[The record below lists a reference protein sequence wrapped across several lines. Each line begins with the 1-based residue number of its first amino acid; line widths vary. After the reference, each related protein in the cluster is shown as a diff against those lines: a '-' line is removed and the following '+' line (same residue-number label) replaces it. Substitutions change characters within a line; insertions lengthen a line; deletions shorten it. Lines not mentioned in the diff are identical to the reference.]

1 MKNIVP
7 LFIIV
12 LFFSACTGNRPAKV
26 EKLNTP
32 EMVLADSIAKAETK
46 THRDTIHHNFPGQNR
61 LKASTPLTD
70 KEKKKRLNLRR
81 AHTAFKTGL
90 DAYNKGDIGKA
101 TEKFRECLS
110 YDPENGIANYNLGKI
125 YYDQKQPDLAL
136 SYFKSA
142 VLANPKDSASM
153 ISVGLIYFKKNDF
166 NKAESWYNKAIA
178 VAPHYGQAYF
188 NRGTLYGTH
197 KYYSKSKDDLL
208 MAVQYDPK
216 NSEAYVNLGLAYF
229 YMKDRNNACKAWHKA
244 ANMGNPK
251 GKQAVK
257 AYCEQKK

>member
-1 MKNIVP
+1 MKKIIP

-12 LFFSACTGNRPAKV
+12 LLISACTGNRPAKV
-26 EKLNTP
+26 EKLKSP
-32 EMVLADSIAKAETK
+32 EMAIADSIAKAEVK
-46 THRDTIHHNFPGQNR
+46 TTRNAIRHTIQNQSK

-90 DAYNKGDIGKA
+90 NAYNKGDIETA

-110 YDPENGIANYNLGKI
+110 YDPENAIANYNLGKI

-142 VLANPKDSASM
+142 VSANPKDSASM
-153 ISVGLIYFKKNDF
+153 ISVGLIYFNKNDF
-166 NKAESWYNKAIA
+166 NQAESWYNKAIA
-178 VAPHYGQAYF
+178 IAPYYGQAYF

-208 MAVQYDPK
+208 KAVQYDPQ

-229 YMKDRNNACKAWHKA
+229 YMKDRNSACKAWHKA
-244 ANMGNPK
+244 AKMGNPK

-257 AYCEQKK
+257 AYCQKKK